1 MARQLTLITPSRPW
15 RLDEHTKEVGR
26 RGVADARAALAAH
39 HPDPERPDPR
49 HLGSDRRAPRR
60 AA

>member
-1 MARQLTLITPSRPW
+1 MERQLTLITDETPTDW

-26 RGVADARAALAAH
+26 QGLADARAALANA
-39 HPDPERPDPR
+39 RKR
-49 HLGSDRRAPRR
+49 V